1 MNGQKMPKKT
11 LPPGMFFP
19 FGIIIGAGIGL
30 VIGIL
35 SGNLAISP
43 ALGAGTF
50 LLDGMERRNCGDG
63 NGGEDEI

>member
-1 MNGQKMPKKT
+1 MNSQKMQKKT

-35 SGNLAISP
+35 SGNLAISL
-43 ALGAGTF
+43 ALGAGI
-50 LLDGMERRNCGDG
+50 GMLFGIVLGRANQKND
-63 NGGEDEI
+63 DT